1 MTPAPDANLYSVVIP
16 CFDTVS
22 SIERL
27 AERIRRVF
35 DQDLH
40 AAYEIIFVDDGSKN
54 PQTWPTIEALA
65 KAGPHVRG
73 VRLSR
78 NFGQQPATLCGLRE
92 ARGDFVLTM
101 DDDLQHRPEDIPS
114 LVSRRDHDIVVA
126 AFGQKNHS
134 LFKRVTSRIKGWFD
148 TVVIGKPKDVQLS
161 PFRLLSRTV
170 VDGMLEIYTPHPFI
184 PALMFAVSR
193 DVVSAPA
200 THAIREEGETTY
212 TLGRMI
218 GLFANLLVNNS
229 SLLLK
234 TIGQL
239 GLGVSALSF
248 AYGGL
253 VVFEKLAYDTQV
265 AGWTSL
271 MVVTLLIGGLL
282 LFSLGVVGEYL
293 IRIISAVE
301 KKPTYWV
308 RERRG

>member
-1 MTPAPDANLYSVVIP
+1 
-16 CFDTVS
+16 
-22 SIERL
+22 
-27 AERIRRVF
+27 
-35 DQDLH
+35 
-40 AAYEIIFVDDGSKN
+40 
-54 PQTWPTIEALA
+54 
-65 KAGPHVRG
+65 
-73 VRLSR
+73 
-78 NFGQQPATLCGLRE
+78 
-92 ARGDFVLTM
+92 
-101 DDDLQHRPEDIPS
+101 
-114 LVSRRDHDIVVA
+114 
-126 AFGQKNHS
+126 
-134 LFKRVTSRIKGWFD
+134 
-148 TVVIGKPKDVQLS
+148 
-161 PFRLLSRTV
+161 V

-200 THAIREEGETTY
+200 THGVREEGETTY

-218 GLFANLLVNNS
+218 ALFANLLVNNS